1 VWFLSAHVA
10 DAYIQLEI
18 ARMALSVSPAADQ
31 TFVMG
36 MIAMAEMLGQLTYQ
50 EAEAYREAL
59 ERKTG
64 NRIVE
69 LRRAA

>member
-1 VWFLSAHVA
+1 
-10 DAYIQLEI
+10 
-18 ARMALSVSPAADQ
+18 MAFSINPAADQ

>member
-1 VWFLSAHVA
+1 MSAHVA
-10 DAYIQLEI
+10 DAYIHLEI
-18 ARMALSVSPAADQ
+18 ARMAFSVSPAADQ
-31 TFVMG
+31 TFING

-50 EAEAYREAL
+50 EAEAYRETV

-64 NRIVE
+64 NRTVE